1 MFSIGWP
8 SLAPNNNITPLS
20 LFARLASGNLEND
33 HVDRLFELMCVTAF
47 RVYNFL
53 SCVSATGN
61 LTWVSCVEIYMHG
74 SNKLSKILASRYII
88 FSPVC
93 VKDRFG
99 RMFSIGWPSQA
110 PNNNITPLSLFARL
124 ASGNLGND
132 HVDQL
137 FELQMCVNVLRLYHF
152 LSCGSPARN

>member
-1 MFSIGWP
+1 MTCVILITCKNRDKNRRIKKKHACKICNSDKCREVDDSSAAGLNLGLWCG
-8 SLAPNNNITPLS
+8 NIHAWL
-20 LFARLASGNLEND
+20 N
-33 HVDRLFELMCVTAF
+33 
-47 RVYNFL
+47 Y
-53 SCVSATGN
+53 
-61 LTWVSCVEIYMHG
+61 
-74 SNKLSKILASRYII
+74 LSKILTSGYIV
-88 FSPVC
+88 SSSVC

-99 RMFSIGWPSQA
+99 RMFSIGWPSLA
-110 PNNNITPLSLFARL
+110 PNNNIAPLSLFARL